1 MTNWI
6 LNGQKGD
13 YDWKHNDEYKH
24 CPYCNADNHMGT
36 FKMGNWEKK
45 YSCGS
50 TIKAEWSND
59 GYTVNYETQC
69 RLEEGLYNGKKVLG
83 RVLAPV
89 KYKVKNK

>member
-1 MTNWI
+1 
-6 LNGQKGD
+6 
-13 YDWKHNDEYKH
+13 
-24 CPYCNADNHMGT
+24 MGT

-59 GYTVNYETQC
+59 GYTVNYKTQC
-69 RLEEGLYNGKKVLG
+69 RLEEGLYNGKEVLG

-89 KYKVKNK
+89 RYRVKNK